1 MLNIFAL
8 NVNAQQTDGMQL
20 NSFELDTVT
29 IASSQQAFIHMVAEI
44 TTSHR
49 FRYRKALR
57 RSKTS
62 NKLYVFSDMT
72 ISETQILKHFKK
84 AARKSPSA
92 EGFRSYFLENDLTFI
107 NLLDWRTISSLYT
120 TMRKTT
126 FNGYLDDLDSIYG

>member
-1 MLNIFAL
+1 METLSIYQFKIYVLIIMLNIFAL

-84 AARKSPSA
+84 
-92 EGFRSYFLENDLTFI
+92 
-107 NLLDWRTISSLYT
+107 
-120 TMRKTT
+120 
-126 FNGYLDDLDSIYG
+126 